1 MKIIKFL
8 FITVFIPLSFYTAKS
23 QQDTTRYPAMDNTD
37 IANILGDINQIL
49 FKTPVVSIT
58 ENGKVVFHAS
68 RMRNKTVLQQ
78 GVVTVSLYTE
88 TTPNIQLVVVS
99 TMAMTKKQLL
109 EFLNES
115 RDCMQSRNP

>member
-1 MKIIKFL
+1 MKKSKFL
-8 FITVFIPLSFYTAKS
+8 FIAVFITLSFYTAKS